1 MYTETIRVNISIK
14 RKIADLIPMK
24 IHPLVVYTVARD
36 YRRNKSIPS
45 LRNLFVQVKQTNK
58 ANYRL
63 YPAKTRLDED
73 ILKTSGRR

>member
-1 MYTETIRVNISIK
+1 MNISIK

-24 IHPLVVYTVARD
+24 VHLLVAYAVARD

-45 LRNLFVQVKQTNK
+45 LRNLFVQVKQTNE

-63 YPAKTRLDED
+63 YPANTGLDED